1 MYSCCVSNDDPWN
14 AGKTVAALHSFTV
27 IPELHWCLCAAERPE
42 CAWAQCVKRC
52 LYLLV
57 QRHSAAA
64 PGGASCDQ
72 GHCISRSAINVRL
85 NDWNTE
91 ANIHCKNTLD
101 DLSASS
107 WACTVFSSFRLAKK
121 WKMWDSDDMICA
133 GVWILIHCGWYL
145 SYFVGQLGGL
155 VTAAYVMSPLRLHG
169 GGFNFLY
176 LADNGERKSLSCR
189 SCQYW
194 LCLATHHRQM
204 YFLLSILACYVLVLM
219 W

>member
-1 MYSCCVSNDDPWN
+1 MYSYFFSNEDQFD
-14 AGKTVAALHSFTV
+14 AGKTVATLHSFTV

-121 WKMWDSDDMICA
+121 WKIWDWVERLCESWWS
-133 GVWILIHCGWYL
+133 VWRVEHYQEQCK
-145 SYFVGQLGGL
+145 QLCI
-155 VTAAYVMSPLRLHG
+155 RLHTG
-169 GGFNFLY
+169 LKQPCKIYFWPFE
-176 LADNGERKSLSCR
+176 DLSNLTT
-189 SCQYW
+189 SC
-194 LCLATHHRQM
+194 CISCTN
-204 YFLLSILACYVLVLM
+204 
-219 W
+219 